1 MMKQIL
7 TCCVNEK
14 VLKSPKEMNSEQNYD
29 SFFIMIVNF
38 ATLTFK
44 WRVYSKQLQVHLQ
57 SQSFYRVT

>member
-14 VLKSPKEMNSEQNYD
+14 VLKSPKEMNSEQNYG

-44 WRVYSKQLQVHLQ
+44 
-57 SQSFYRVT
+57 